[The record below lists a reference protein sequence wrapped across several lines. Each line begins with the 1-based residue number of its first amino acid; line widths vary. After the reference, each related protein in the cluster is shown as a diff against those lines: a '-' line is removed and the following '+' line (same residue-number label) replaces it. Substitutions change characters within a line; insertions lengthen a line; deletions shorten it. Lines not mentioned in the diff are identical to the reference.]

1 MAGGLDEAANLGDER
16 GEGAGGRAAF
26 RGGGFILRRHGLV
39 LRRVPLLLGQPR
51 PRRPQLR
58 CHPGSLNQT
67 RNAGIECFLEIR
79 VAGVAFV
86 DTRDGDGEYGIT
98 NLARRQLAEKL
109 KIPFVYFERMRAE
122 QPALLDRNVNTWL
135 QTDNERRMIRTLDG
149 QVRAVLSDRYRRL
162 DNFDLAENVLPILQR
177 LADARFESVELTET
191 KMYLKV
197 VTPRVEYEIA
207 PGDVVQAGIVI
218 TNSEVGHG
226 TLSVQPLVYRL
237 VCRNGLIASDRALRK
252 THVGRILQQEEE
264 AITVFRDD
272 TLAADDKAFFLKV
285 RDVVEA
291 AVSEATFRQV
301 VQKMQKTLDIKLT
314 GDPVKAVE
322 VLANRYTF
330 NESERAGVL
339 RHLIVE
345 GDLSAYG
352 LVNAV
357 THFSHDVEDYD
368 RATEFEALG
377 GKLIELSSSEWKELA
392 EAA

>member
-1 MAGGLDEAANLGDER
+1 MKSGRSLVNLAQELER
-16 GEGAGGRAAF
+16 QLATKQD
-26 RGGGFILRRHGLV
+26 LV
-39 LRRVPLLLGQPR
+39 VPTSL
-51 PRRPQLR
+51 LR
-58 CHPGSLNQT
+58 CHTDEGGSCKMMID
-67 RNAGIECFLEIR
+67 AKD
-79 VAGVAFV
+79 GV
-86 DTRDGDGEYGIT
+86 GEYGIT

-109 KIPFVYFERMRAE
+109 KIPFTYFERMRTE

-135 QTDNERRMIRTLDG
+135 QTDDDRRMIRTLDG

-162 DNFDLAENVLPILQR
+162 DNYDLAENVLPILQR

-207 PGDVVQAGIVI
+207 PGDVVQAGIAI

-237 VCRNGLIASDRALRK
+237 ICRNGLIASDRALRK

-301 VQKMQKTLDIKLT
+301 AQKMQKTLDIKLT

-322 VLANRYTF
+322 VLANRYTL

-339 RHLIVE
+339 RQLIAE
-345 GDLSAYG
+345 GNLSAYG

-357 THFSHDVEDYD
+357 THYSDDVEDYD
-368 RATEFEALG
+368 RATEFEVLG
-377 GKLIELSSSEWKELA
+377 GKLIELPSSDWQELA

>member
-1 MAGGLDEAANLGDER
+1 MKSGRSLVSLAQELERQLATKRDLVVPSSLLQCRTDEGGSCRMTIDASN
-16 GEGAGGRAAF
+16 GG
-26 RGGGFILRRHGLV
+26 
-39 LRRVPLLLGQPR
+39 
-51 PRRPQLR
+51 
-58 CHPGSLNQT
+58 
-67 RNAGIECFLEIR
+67 
-79 VAGVAFV
+79 
-86 DTRDGDGEYGIT
+86 GEYGIT
-98 NLARRQLAEKL
+98 TLARRQLAEKL
-109 KIPFVYFERMRAE
+109 KIPFTYFERMRTE

-135 QTDNERRMIRTLDG
+135 QTDSERRMIRTLDG

-162 DNFDLAENVLPILQR
+162 DNYDLAENVLPILQR
-177 LADARFESVELTET
+177 LDGARFESVELTET

-252 THVGRILQQEEE
+252 THVGRVLQSEEE

-301 VQKMQKTLDIKLT
+301 AQKMQKTLDIKLT

-322 VLANRYTF
+322 VLANRYTL

-357 THFSHDVEDYD
+357 THFSHEVEDYD